1 MMSLWPENI
10 AHLKISSWIGVSFGA
25 THWYGKLY
33 YKNKNQEILKTLTKK
48 EADKYNINE
57 CRQCSLTDYVNL
69 FLSKY
74 ISKYKYGEQTHRF
87 VHKNDIIE
95 LTIEIIEK
103 DYPQVDL
110 LLNGTGSCLSIND
123 ILGQR

>member
-1 MMSLWPENI
+1 M
-10 AHLKISSWIGVSFGA
+10 
-25 THWYGKLY
+25 
-33 YKNKNQEILKTLTKK
+33 
-48 EADKYNINE
+48 
-57 CRQCSLTDYVNL
+57 TDYVNL

-123 ILGQR
+123 IYWGKDEKIVKKIKELYNEAKKLDFYSGKNNERMEELDNEFQKIIGLDLEL